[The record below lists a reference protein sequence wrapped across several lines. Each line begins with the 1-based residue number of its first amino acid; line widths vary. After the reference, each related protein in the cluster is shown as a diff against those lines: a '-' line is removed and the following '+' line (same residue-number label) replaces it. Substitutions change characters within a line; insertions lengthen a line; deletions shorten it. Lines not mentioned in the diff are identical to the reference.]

1 MAYAQGVAG
10 AMTQYGVKHADL
22 KSTISDHA
30 GTLAAGVATAL
41 LTAAS
46 GRDLWK
52 SRKHEEH
59 WTALKGHFNDTA
71 RLVDARAHVTSR
83 DTAAVPITTKKELTA
98 MVNAEF
104 GGVPRFGR
112 KVIISELA
120 KMVEPNGGNAAMFPG
135 LSTQYIISRPQE
147 LPEILDHE
155 LGHAAD
161 FREKKLTHKN
171 LGPYKPT
178 IIGKLYRPRY
188 DKETMNAE
196 IEAWRRAPGSPHK
209 DKIQGTA
216 LGTYDTAFH
225 RDRGNLLGGLATI
238 GALVTANTLLLK
250 LSADKH
256 ADHVQDR
263 RAERTPSI
271 SATSIETLR
280 SDALKVDHPTEG
292 NHYTPLKDAHGNLI
306 GYAVF
311 RTVGGKLRLM
321 TILSKEMTPK
331 GTSLGHVLHAKTAAA
346 RRGIS
351 YYHQALDNTSPD
363 TIGLF
368 NPTTNNAYRDIRPSK
383 DPNGRNRLRE
393 VVVNQPGLM
402 QRGGVGTF
410 GSTNVSFNPE
420 NRRYS
425 FHVDTGVRDDAGRRS
440 RSLFTVN
447 ADAVNDPELSSHLN
461 KIIETINQ
469 REGTNRALPPED
481 IAAAVRRATQ
491 HRRNRFI
498 THRALPAALAGTAAL
513 GAGGYLWNRYRG
525 GEEKTA
531 GRSDPRAL
539 AEFGRQLQP
548 GDVVQFQT
556 HGGDVAQQSLRKGL
570 MHGAISAPIQ
580 KLTGSPQHHT
590 ALFAGIDPKTGR
602 LKIIHN
608 YEQGN
613 QAKIVQ
619 DYLDNY
625 SHQTTFHAYRP
636 HGVTPEMGA
645 AAAARAAELAAGPSS
660 YAKNNLVAAGVR
672 ALGEKAPGSAV
683 KPLAS
688 GVAARMATHCDPT
701 TGICSA
707 LPVDAYTPV
716 VGREKAVEMMV
727 GHGVPRN
734 QEALAATPASISKS
748 PHMAPI
754 SQYHPADQVSVARGI
769 AQRILN
775 RGGTA
780 ASSALARLR
789 PR

>member
-1 MAYAQGVAG
+1 MDYAQGVAG
-10 AMTQYGVKHADL
+10 AMARYGV
-22 KSTISDHA
+22 
-30 GTLAAGVATAL
+30 
-41 LTAAS
+41 
-46 GRDLWK
+46 
-52 SRKHEEH
+52 
-59 WTALKGHFNDTA
+59 
-71 RLVDARAHVTSR
+71 
-83 DTAAVPITTKKELTA
+83 
-98 MVNAEF
+98 
-104 GGVPRFGR
+104 
-112 KVIISELA
+112 
-120 KMVEPNGGNAAMFPG
+120 
-135 LSTQYIISRPQE
+135 
-147 LPEILDHE
+147 
-155 LGHAAD
+155 
-161 FREKKLTHKN
+161 
-171 LGPYKPT
+171 
-178 IIGKLYRPRY
+178 
-188 DKETMNAE
+188 
-196 IEAWRRAPGSPHK
+196 
-209 DKIQGTA
+209 
-216 LGTYDTAFH
+216 
-225 RDRGNLLGGLATI
+225 
-238 GALVTANTLLLK
+238 
-250 LSADKH
+250 KH

-271 SATSIETLR
+271 PATSIETLR

-292 NHYTPLKDAHGNLI
+292 NHYTPLKDANGTLI

-311 RTVGGKLRLM
+311 RTIGGKLRLM

-331 GTSLGHVLHAKTAAA
+331 GTSLGHVLHA
-346 RRGIS
+346 
-351 YYHQALDNTSPD
+351 
-363 TIGLF
+363 
-368 NPTTNNAYRDIRPSK
+368 
-383 DPNGRNRLRE
+383 
-393 VVVNQPGLM
+393 
-402 QRGGVGTF
+402 
-410 GSTNVSFNPE
+410 
-420 NRRYS
+420 
-425 FHVDTGVRDDAGRRS
+425 
-440 RSLFTVN
+440 
-447 ADAVNDPELSSHLN
+447 
-461 KIIETINQ
+461 
-469 REGTNRALPPED
+469 
-481 IAAAVRRATQ
+481 
-491 HRRNRFI
+491 
-498 THRALPAALAGTAAL
+498 
-513 GAGGYLWNRYRG
+513 
-525 GEEKTA
+525 KTA

-570 MHGAISAPIQ
+570 MHGAISTPIQ

-590 ALFAGIDPKTGR
+590 ALFAGVDPETGR

-613 QAKIVQ
+613 KAKIVQ